1 MAALS
6 KVREELAQTFLDV
19 LNQGQLPWRKCWSQ
33 ALPVNAVTGKTYRGI
48 NTLVLSYYGDRRGY
62 TDTRWCTYNQAQ
74 EKGWQVRKDSKGVKV
89 EYWACYD
96 TKEKKLL
103 SWDDVRQKL
112 KLDPDYEKHLQLRCR
127 TYTVFNGEQIDG
139 IPAPEQRPSTDIG
152 ALRAKRDTLIQN
164 MGIGYQERGI
174 RAYYSPGMDSIT
186 LPPEATFD
194 DTYSYMATFLHECG
208 HASGHE
214 ARLNRDLT
222 GGFGSESYAR
232 EELRAEIASA
242 FTAQSLGLQLTDEQ
256 LQYQTE
262 QHTAYIQGW
271 SKILQDSPEELFRA
285 IKDAE
290 AISNY
295 LIEKG
300 EFIMEQTNPQHPYEK
315 SFINA
320 FLDGEVLANDID
332 AYIEYW
338 HTHEVNCELY
348 DFLGMTKNEYAHWLK
363 SGDDSIL
370 HDILNARNDGIAF
383 EVYQTMSANKR
394 IADVQLS
401 TQDVALKEWCIVY
414 KSPDWEGGEL
424 EIVPA
429 EELQGREVIETFY
442 CVGEQEALEK
452 LERYEELQRYFWD
465 ESNDPETQE
474 WREELTADEASMVE
488 RWDLQTAKG
497 FSRLATDIL
506 ERSAAQEQ
514 IMVAIES
521 TDDYADASFHSEL
534 IDLDKQN
541 RDDSWGTEVDHYR
554 LVKIGDSGRIE
565 ALDKDLVFD
574 TRAQAEA
581 VATSIPYA
589 RLVDYDT
596 LVHGAGKNLTVKYT
610 LEELSPGSSDL
621 RLRFH
626 GYGKIEGY
634 SFPEARPWQ
643 TQINRIREVVIE
655 KGITEIGRNV
665 LNDYPAL
672 EKLTR
677 PKSLQQTD
685 PHILRNCPMLKEI
698 KYTGDRSA
706 PSVTSPHELME
717 LAEKYSGFKVEQL
730 QEISAGIH
738 DGLTAEQIAYYAR
751 PGFGSVQ
758 MNALRYCVTSG
769 LTPEQLA
776 VIANPAF
783 GAVQMDVIRSSFQSG
798 MTMEQVS
805 TIARPELTP
814 NQMLDRYREI
824 RNTPAVQHRPD
835 DPLFQAEREFWEM
848 DNFLKRG
855 GDIAELA
862 DWYEKDLSPDWD

>member
-1 MAALS
+1 MATLS
-6 KVREELAQTFLDV
+6 KVREELAQTFLDA

-33 ALPVNAVTGKTYRGI
+33 ALPVNAVTGKTYHGI

-74 EKGWQVRKDSKGVKV
+74 DKGWQVRKGSKGVRV

-103 SWDDVRQKL
+103 SWGDVHQKL
-112 KLDPDYEKHLQLRCR
+112 KLDPDYEKYLQLRCR

-139 IPAPEQRPSTDIG
+139 IPAPTQQPSTDIG
-152 ALRAKRDTLIQN
+152 TLREKRDTLIRN
-164 MGIGYQERGI
+164 MGIGYQEGGI
-174 RAYYSPGMDSIT
+174 RAYYSPGTDTVT

-194 DTYSYMATFLHECG
+194 DTYSYMSTFLHECG

-214 ARLNRDLT
+214 SRLNRDLT

-256 LQYQTE
+256 LRYQTE
-262 QHTAYIQGW
+262 HHTAYIQGW

-290 AISNY
+290 TISDY

-300 EFIMEQTNPQHPYEK
+300 EFNVE
-315 SFINA
+315 
-320 FLDGEVLANDID
+320 
-332 AYIEYW
+332 
-338 HTHEVNCELY
+338 HT
-348 DFLGMTKNEYAHWLK
+348 K
-363 SGDDSIL
+363 
-370 HDILNARNDGIAF
+370 
-383 EVYQTMSANKR
+383 
-394 IADVQLS
+394 
-401 TQDVALKEWCIVY
+401 LKEWHVVN
-414 KSPDWEGGEL
+414 KGDPQDGEL

-429 EELQGREVIETFY
+429 EELGDR
-442 CVGEQEALEK
+442 EALETFHCASAQDAMAK
-452 LERYEELQRYFWD
+452 LQRYEELQYLFWN
-465 ESNDPETQE
+465 ETNDPESQE
-474 WREELTADEASMVE
+474 WRKDLTADETAMVE
-488 RWDLQTAKG
+488 QWDLQTAKG
-497 FSRLATDIL
+497 FSQLATDIL

-521 TDDYADASFHSEL
+521 TDDYADTSFHSDL

-541 RDDSWGTEVDHYR
+541 LDGSWGTVVEHYR
-554 LVKIGDSGRIE
+554 LVKIGDTGRIE
-565 ALDKDLVFD
+565 VLDKDLVFD
-574 TRAQAEA
+574 IRAQAEA
-581 VATSIPYA
+581 AVGSIPYA

-596 LVHGAGKNLTVKYT
+596 LVHEAGKSLTAKYT
-610 LEELSPGSSDL
+610 IEELSPGSYDL

-626 GYGKIEGY
+626 GYGKIHGY

-643 TQINRIREVVIE
+643 AQINRIREVVIE

-685 PHILRNCPMLKEI
+685 PHILRSCPMLKEI
-698 KYTGDRSA
+698 KYTGDKSE
-706 PSVTSPHELME
+706 PSVTSPHDLMA
-717 LAEKYSGFKVEQL
+717 LAENYPGFKVEQL

-751 PGFGSVQ
+751 PEFGSVQ
-758 MNALRYCVTSG
+758 MNALRYCVASG

-776 VIANPAF
+776 VIANPTF

-798 MTMEQVS
+798 MTMEQVA

-814 NQMLDRYREI
+814 NQMLERYWDI
-824 RNTPAVQHRPD
+824 RNAPTPEEVAEAER
-835 DPLFQAEREFWEM
+835 LEREFWKM
-848 DNFLKRG
+848 DDHLKKG

-862 DWYEKDLSPDWD
+862 DWYEKDLAPDWD